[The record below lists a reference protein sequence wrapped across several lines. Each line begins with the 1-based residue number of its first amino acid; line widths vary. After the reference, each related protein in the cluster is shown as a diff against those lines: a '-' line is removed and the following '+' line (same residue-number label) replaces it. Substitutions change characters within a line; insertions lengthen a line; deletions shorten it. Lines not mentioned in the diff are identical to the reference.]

1 MGFKIFFA
9 IILISFATILE
20 VISISALFPLITL
33 SFEQS
38 VPFQNSSNSIIKTLF
53 SWYYSVLLNFEYL
66 SVSPIILSIVLIT
79 LLFILKAFIL
89 YFSYRM
95 IGGLRRILV
104 IEIRNKIFKN
114 LSIIPFSEF
123 KLNGIGKYNLLTT
136 ELPDRVSQNF
146 QFKIYSVASAIQGVV
161 LLTPILIFSPL
172 FLITMIFFG
181 VLAYLLLARIDNR
194 VKVYSKKYVKEKN
207 KFSDMVST
215 DLNNYKYLVLT
226 NQTDFFHIRGRQLI
240 EKLGNFQLVMWSAAA
255 AAKSLREPIA
265 LSVIFL
271 SSICYYYYGGNMQ
284 FLIIMLVMVYRSVS
298 AFLSSH
304 HYLNA
309 SFEHDA
315 AVDEIMPYFA
325 EIVENDT
332 QRATIDKIEELAFR
346 DVKFGFDESQKP
358 IVDGASF
365 QIKHG
370 EFVVLRGQSG
380 SGKTTTID
388 LLLGLFNPLEG
399 EVLINNNNINE
410 IGISSL
416 RSKVG
421 ILVQEPV
428 LTDGGLY
435 ENIFMG
441 ATANKQ
447 EQLRAVCYLKKLNLH
462 GFDLAPGASTKNLK
476 LSGGQKQ
483 RVALIRELMRNPQLL
498 VLDEPTSA
506 LDFKN
511 TQAVLD
517 CLLDLKGKVTIIII
531 THSEHFNEY
540 ATKIVEVEEA
550 NGR

>member
-1 MGFKIFFA
+1 M
-9 IILISFATILE
+9 T
-20 VISISALFPLITL
+20 
-33 SFEQS
+33 
-38 VPFQNSSNSIIKTLF
+38 
-53 SWYYSVLLNFEYL
+53 
-66 SVSPIILSIVLIT
+66 
-79 LLFILKAFIL
+79 
-89 YFSYRM
+89 
-95 IGGLRRILV
+95 
-104 IEIRNKIFKN
+104 
-114 LSIIPFSEF
+114 
-123 KLNGIGKYNLLTT
+123 
-136 ELPDRVSQNF
+136 
-146 QFKIYSVASAIQGVV
+146 
-161 LLTPILIFSPL
+161 
-172 FLITMIFFG
+172 
-181 VLAYLLLARIDNR
+181 
-194 VKVYSKKYVKEKN
+194 EKN
-207 KFSDMVST
+207 EFSNMVST
-215 DLNNYKYLVLT
+215 NLSNYKYLILT

-265 LSVIFL
+265 LSVIFI

-284 FLIIMLVMVYRSVS
+284 FLIIMLVMVYRSIS

-315 AVDEIMPYFA
+315 AVDEIKPYFT
-325 EIVENDT
+325 EFVENDT
-332 QRATIDKIEELAFR
+332 QRSTIDKIEELAFR
-346 DVKFGFDESQKP
+346 DVKFGFDESRTP

-370 EFVVLRGQSG
+370 EFVVLRGPSG

-399 EVLINNNNINE
+399 EVLINDRNINE

-428 LTDGGLY
+428 MTDGGVY
-435 ENIFMG
+435 DNIFMG
-441 ATANKQ
+441 AAANKQ
-447 EQLRAVCYLKKLNLH
+447 EQIRAFHYLKKLNLH
-462 GFDLAPGASTKNLK
+462 GLDPSPRSLTTNLK

-483 RVALIRELMRNPQLL
+483 RVALVRELMRNPQLL

-506 LDFKN
+506 LDFEN

-531 THSEHFNEY
+531 THSEYFNDY
-540 ATKIVEVEEA
+540 ATQIVEVEET